1 MKGLLLSAPRR
12 LEVGAVEAP
21 AMSDRRV
28 LLETIAGSVC
38 GGDLKTFVRDSE
50 LRNPRFMGGHEYVG
64 TVVEVGRQ
72 VTGFRPGDT
81 VINLCKPHCG
91 ACPPCREDHTSY
103 CMNKPVDD
111 AGPRGGGFAEAASF
125 HAPAY
130 GCGHFVV
137 PDDIDPW
144 DAVLAEPANCALGA
158 VLRAKVAPGDRVVV
172 LGLGGLGQL
181 VAQLAT
187 ASGGRT
193 IGLDVHEPKIESAA
207 RWCEITL
214 NASEGD
220 VTAAVQDA
228 TSGIGA
234 DVVFEV
240 VGLPDT
246 FEQGFTLTRPGG
258 RLVLVGVHTETVPNF
273 HPKWI
278 FRRGITVIGSLG
290 SHRLL
295 DSSGQPRIFDLI
307 RRGVVETQPLLRKFA
322 LEEAQAAF
330 EAQLGGEVAKAA
342 FTPNTP

>member
-137 PDDIDPW
+137 PDDIDQS
-144 DAVLAEPANCALGA
+144 A
-158 VLRAKVAPGDRVVV
+158 
-172 LGLGGLGQL
+172 
-181 VAQLAT
+181 
-187 ASGGRT
+187 ASGHSST
-193 IGLDVHEPKIESAA
+193 SCA
-207 RWCEITL
+207 C
-214 NASEGD
+214 ASCLL
-220 VTAAVQDA
+220 Q
-228 TSGIGA
+228 
-234 DVVFEV
+234 
-240 VGLPDT
+240 
-246 FEQGFTLTRPGG
+246 
-258 RLVLVGVHTETVPNF
+258 VL
-273 HPKWI
+273 
-278 FRRGITVIGSLG
+278 
-290 SHRLL
+290 
-295 DSSGQPRIFDLI
+295 
-307 RRGVVETQPLLRKFA
+307 
-322 LEEAQAAF
+322 
-330 EAQLGGEVAKAA
+330 
-342 FTPNTP
+342 